1 MSDVIT
7 SASDR
12 GSHEA
17 NEPSTEVI
25 DRGETIAVVGAGPH
39 GMSALKSLLAAGIPA
54 DGFDRADDVGGNWR
68 FGGPTSRV
76 YESTHLISSKP
87 FTQFPDF
94 PMPDDYPDYPSHR
107 QVFEYFR
114 RYADH
119 FGLRER
125 ILFNTEVISVV
136 EAPAEAG
143 QARAGG
149 CRWDMT
155 IRRSDD
161 AEHTMRY
168 DGVVIANGHNWNP
181 KIPQYE
187 GLDEFAGEIVH
198 SAQYKN
204 ADVLRRRRVLVVG
217 AGNTGCDIAV
227 ESAQNASATYH
238 STRRGYWYNPKY
250 AFGRPSDQVADSL
263 LALRLPLKVRR
274 VMLKTAQRTI
284 VGDYTKFGLRQ
295 PDHDFFETHPVV
307 NQQLVYYV
315 GHGDIV
321 PKPDIDH
328 FEADAVVFED
338 GTRAEIDVAVFATGY
353 LATFP
358 FLDDAVLDIQAGRP
372 RLGLQMAAPKH
383 QNIWVSGLIQPDSGQ
398 WTIAHWQGE
407 AIAAYFRLARSNPA
421 AASAVHAELIA
432 DRDRR
437 FSAGTEYKDSSR
449 HYYEIAHQD
458 YLRALEDLL
467 AKIIE
472 ADATVSA
479 VPTASALSGAAR

>member
-1 MSDVIT
+1 MSEATTAIV
-7 SASDR
+7 DR
-12 GSHEA
+12 GDA
-17 NEPSTEVI
+17 VAVI
-25 DRGETIAVVGAGPH
+25 GAGPH
-39 GMSALKSLLAAGIPA
+39 GMSALKALLAAGIAA
-54 DGFDRADDVGGNWR
+54 DGFDRADGVGGNWR

-107 QVFEYFR
+107 QVLEYFC
-114 RYADH
+114 RYAEH
-119 FGLRER
+119 FGLSDR
-125 ILFNTEVISVV
+125 IMFETEVVAV
-136 EAPAEAG
+136 EPAPLEAG
-143 QARAGG
+143 EASTGDA
-149 CRWDMT
+149 RWDVT
-155 IRRSDD
+155 IRRADGS
-161 AEHTMRY
+161 EHTLRY
-168 DGVVIANGHNWNP
+168 DAVVVANGHNWNP
-181 KIPQYE
+181 KIPAYP
-187 GLDEFAGEIVH
+187 GLEAFSGQIVH
-198 SAQYKN
+198 SADYKS

-227 ESAQNASATYH
+227 ESAQNADATFH

-284 VGDYTKFGLRQ
+284 VGDYTKFGLRE

-315 GHGDIV
+315 GHGDII

-328 FEADAVVFED
+328 FEPDAVVFSD
-338 GTRAEIDVAVFATGY
+338 GSRAEIDVVVFATGY

-358 FLDDAVLDIQAGRP
+358 FLDDDLLDIVGGRP
-372 RLGLQMAAPKH
+372 QLGLQMAAPQH
-383 QNIWVSGLIQPDSGQ
+383 RNLWVSGLIQPDSGQ

-407 AIAAYFRLARSNPA
+407 AIAAYLALARSDGPA
-421 AASAVHAELIA
+421 ARSVHAELIA
-432 DRDRR
+432 ARDRR
-437 FSAGTEYKDSSR
+437 FSAGTTYKESSR

-458 YLRALEDLL
+458 YLRALEELL
-467 AKIIE
+467 ERI
-472 ADATVSA
+472 
-479 VPTASALSGAAR
+479 TASRDVVGASR

>member
-1 MSDVIT
+1 MSEVIT
-7 SASDR
+7 EIVDR
-12 GSHEA
+12 GDA
-17 NEPSTEVI
+17 VAVI
-25 DRGETIAVVGAGPH
+25 GAGPH

-54 DGFDRADDVGGNWR
+54 DGFDRAEGVGGNWR

-94 PMPDDYPDYPSHR
+94 PMPDTYPDYPSHR
-107 QVFEYFR
+107 QVLEYFC

-125 ILFNTEVISVV
+125 IMFETEVTAVQP
-136 EAPAEAG
+136 APLDAG
-143 QARAGG
+143 QASTGDH
-149 CRWDMT
+149 RWDVT
-155 IRRSDD
+155 IRCADGS
-161 AEHTMRY
+161 EHRLRY
-168 DGVVIANGHNWNP
+168 DALVVANGHNWNP
-181 KIPQYE
+181 KIPQYP
-187 GLDEFAGEIVH
+187 GLNAFDGQVLH
-198 SAQYKN
+198 SAGYKS
-204 ADVLRRRRVLVVG
+204 ADVLRKRRVLVVG

-227 ESAQNASATYH
+227 ESAQNAETTFH

-263 LALRLPLKVRR
+263 LALRLPLRVRR

-315 GHGDIV
+315 GHGDII
-321 PKPDIDH
+321 PKPDIER
-328 FEADAVVFED
+328 FESDAVVFAD
-338 GTRAEIDVAVFATGY
+338 GSRAEIDVVVFATGY

-358 FLDDAVLDIQAGRP
+358 FLDDALLDVDGGRP
-372 RLGLQMAAPKH
+372 QLGLQMAAPH
-383 QNIWVSGLIQPDSGQ
+383 HRNLWVSGLIQPDSGQ

-407 AIAAYFRLARSNPA
+407 AIATFLAMARSDAEA
-421 AASAVHAELIA
+421 AKEVHDELVA
-432 DRDRR
+432 ARERR
-437 FSAGTEYKDSSR
+437 FSAGTTYKDSSR

-458 YLRALEDLL
+458 YLRALEELL
-467 AKIIE
+467 SRMS
-472 ADATVSA
+472 TSQ
-479 VPTASALSGAAR
+479 ALVGSSR

>member
-1 MSDVIT
+1 MSAMIT
-7 SASDR
+7 DIVDR
-12 GSHEA
+12 GA
-17 NEPSTEVI
+17 TVAVI
-25 DRGETIAVVGAGPH
+25 GAGPH

-54 DGFDRADDVGGNWR
+54 DGFDRAEGVGGNWR

-94 PMPDDYPDYPSHR
+94 PMPDDFPDYPSHK
-107 QVFEYFR
+107 QVLEYFC

-119 FGLRER
+119 FGLRDR
-125 ILFNTEVISVV
+125 IMFESEVIVV
-136 EAPAEAG
+136 RPAPANTGEATMG
-143 QARAGG
+143 EH
-149 CRWDMT
+149 RWDVT
-155 IRRSDD
+155 IRRTDGS
-161 AEHTMRY
+161 EHTMRY
-168 DGVVIANGHNWNP
+168 DAVVVANGHNWNP
-181 KIPQYE
+181 KIPHYP
-187 GLDEFAGEIVH
+187 GLDDFAGEILH
-198 SAQYKN
+198 SADYKS

-227 ESAQNASATYH
+227 ESAQNAEATYH

-284 VGDYTKFGLRQ
+284 VGDYTKFGLRT

-328 FEADAVVFED
+328 FETDAVVFED
-338 GTRAEIDVAVFATGY
+338 GSRAQIDVVVFATGY

-358 FLDDAVLDIQAGRP
+358 FLDAEVLEIADGRP
-372 RLGLQMAAPKH
+372 QLGLQMAAPNH
-383 QNIWVSGLIQPDSGQ
+383 RNLWVSGLIQPDSGQ

-407 AIAAYFRLARSNPA
+407 AIATFLALAKAEPSTA
-421 AASAVHAELIA
+421 QAIHGELIA
-432 DRDRR
+432 ARNRR
-437 FSAGTEYKDSSR
+437 FSAGTTYKESSR

-458 YLRALEDLL
+458 YLRALEELL
-467 AKIIE
+467 ERMAASRE
-472 ADATVSA
+472 TV
-479 VPTASALSGAAR
+479 GAMQ